1 MLGVAPCER
10 VGHAVAAQMADDD
23 FKPENLEFG
32 SGGFKDYQD
41 PQLAKSHIKNSTKKT
56 EEYKEQQT
64 MRTCQWPKHV
74 TFRQEQSTVELTGY

>member
-56 EEYKEQQT
+56 EEYKAADKLGPRLAKSPT
-64 MRTCQWPKHV
+64 
-74 TFRQEQSTVELTGY
+74 